1 MFVVRAYINDELIA
15 LMLTDTLSRAN
26 EVKKALMMREGAD
39 DYLQISIK
47 EHKVDEQ
54 EQKSFIRT
62 VSYELGRWID

>member
-15 LMLTDTLSRAN
+15 LMLADTLSRAN
-26 EVKKALMMREGAD
+26 EVKKTLMMREGAD

-47 EHKVDEQ
+47 EHKADEQ

-62 VSYELGRWID
+62 VSYELGRWVD